1 MTDRIR
7 QTSVPRASLDSL
19 EPEERAYQKILRLAS
34 VRERSTAQL
43 RERLERDGFE
53 ADAIEAAL
61 DRAERNRVVDDAR
74 YAEFYVR
81 SKLACGK
88 GVAGISRE
96 LEGLGIDPE
105 CVEPFQE
112 HCLEGQDA
120 EEERA
125 LELLRRRPPRSKNKR
140 DGAFRKLMQQGYST
154 SVASSVARR
163 WAEEQA

>member
-1 MTDRIR
+1 MAGRVR
-7 QTSVPRASLDSL
+7 QDSAPRSSLDSL

-43 RERLERDGFE
+43 RERLARDGFE
-53 ADAIEAAL
+53 PSDIDTAL
-61 DRAERNRVVDDAR
+61 ERAERNRVVDDAR

-88 GVAGISRE
+88 GAAGILRE
-96 LEGLGIDPE
+96 LECLGIDPE
-105 CVEPFQE
+105 SVEPFQE

-125 LELLRRRPPRSKNKR
+125 MELLRRKPPRSKNKR
-140 DGAFRKLMQQGYST
+140 EGAFRKLMQQGYSAG
-154 SVASSVARR
+154 VASSVARR
-163 WAEEQA
+163 WAEEQD

>member
-1 MTDRIR
+1 MTGRTR
-7 QTSVPRASLDSL
+7 QNSALLASLDSL
-19 EPEERAYQKILRLAS
+19 EPEERAYQKILRMAS
-34 VRERSTAQL
+34 VRERSTVQL
-43 RERLERDGFE
+43 RVRLERDGF
-53 ADAIEAAL
+53 DPTAIEAAL
-61 DRAERNRVVDDAR
+61 ERAGRNRVVDDAR

-88 GVAGISRE
+88 GAVGILRE

-112 HCLEGQDA
+112 HCLEGQEA

-125 LELLRRRPPRSKNKR
+125 MELLRRRPPRSKNKR
-140 DGAFRKLMQQGYST
+140 ESAFRKLMQQGYST

-163 WAEEQA
+163 WAEEQG